1 MENNIDSKEKKVK
14 EKLVPLTLDLTYN
27 EEIDSY
33 PEVFC
38 FNFKT
43 YAVTRGETVMVPPA
57 IKKMAEERDAAK
69 RKAYEYAKSKSLSTK
84 EKEFNQRYNLG

>member
-1 MENNIDSKEKKVK
+1 MTDNIDTKEKKSN

-27 EEIDSY
+27 KEVDAY

-43 YAVTRGETVMVPPA
+43 YAVKRGEKVMVPPA

-69 RKAYEYAKSKSLSTK
+69 RKAYEYAQEKSLSVK
-84 EKEFNQRYNLG
+84 ESEFNQRYNLG